1 MLLNE
6 IFNTE
11 NNVGWKSTAGKLE
24 GIFYVDG
31 EQYSIDIEEYTI
43 NLPSGEKS
51 VVDVGFTKG
60 NSGKLIALQK
70 PARVLGSVLHGLKQ
84 KISEL
89 NPNIIMFGAL
99 DKNGEVQ
106 KRKEIYSRLASL
118 ASKTT
123 KYTWTNKWYSFIG
136 GEYTFISDFELS
148 TDDEQVVQ
156 KLASYK
162 T

>member
-11 NNVGWKSTAGKLE
+11 NTIEWKSTHGKLR

-31 EQYSIDIEEYTI
+31 EQYSIEIEEYTI

-60 NSGKLIALQK
+60 NSGKLTSLHK
-70 PARVLGSVLHGLKQ
+70 PARVLGSVLFGLKQ
-84 KISEL
+84 KIPEL
-89 NPNIIMFGAL
+89 NPNIVMFGAL
-99 DKNGEVQ
+99 DKNGEVE

-123 KYTWTNKWYSFIG
+123 KYNWPNKWYSFAG

-148 TDDEQVVQ
+148 NDDEQVAQ

-162 T
+162 R